1 MDALRFVTSVIIQI
15 LPTFN
20 LLLGLLLSTLTLA
33 FLMRII
39 LTWYPQINLKK
50 GFWVFAYLITEPFL
64 VFTKRFVSPIGGV
77 DITPII
83 WFGIVSLL
91 RELLI
96 GPQGLLSQI
105 LLKSHFT

>member
-1 MDALRFVTSVIIQI
+1 MPIFVEALPIIH
-15 LPTFN
+15 FC
-20 LLLGLLLSTLTLA
+20 LGLILAILALA
-33 FLMRII
+33 FLARII
-39 LTWYPQINLKK
+39 LSWYPQINLKK